1 MWIFDRYED
10 VMMLVK
16 SGAWCVLVTG
26 MIATASAD
34 DWPQWRGPLRDGIWR
49 ETGIVDTIPEQGLPV
64 KWRVPVAAGYS
75 GPAVAEGRVY
85 LTDYVREAGEVKNDP
100 GTRNELQGQERVLCF
115 DADTGRPLWQHTYP
129 CPYKISY
136 PSGPRT
142 TPTVVDGKVYTL
154 GAEGHLLCLAADSGQ
169 VVWQKSLKEAYHT
182 EAPIWGFSGHPLIDG
197 DQLIC
202 LVGGAGS
209 VVVSFDKETGHERWK
224 ALSASEPGYAPPTLI
239 TAAGVRQLL
248 IWDADKLNS
257 LNPENGAVYWSQP
270 LKPGY
275 GMSIMAPQLSGD
287 TLFASGI
294 GKVGAAFRLAMD
306 RPQAERLWDGAAK
319 SAVYCANSTPYLSH
333 GMIYGVDCD
342 TGFLMGAK
350 LENGERVWET
360 SAPTSGTRRA
370 RHATAF
376 LVQHDDRTFLFSETG
391 DLILA
396 RLTPEKYEE
405 FGRFHVLDPTGECF
419 GRDVV
424 WSHPA
429 FAQRCVFAR
438 NDRELVCVS
447 LAR

>member
-1 MWIFDRYED
+1 
-10 VMMLVK
+10 MLRNCWNWGVGVVLIA
-16 SGAWCVLVTG
+16 GAV
-26 MIATASAD
+26 SAE
-34 DWPQWRGPLRDGIWR
+34 DWPQWRGTQRDGVWR
-49 ETGIVDTIPEQGLPV
+49 ETGVIESIPEQGLPV

-75 GPAVAEGRVY
+75 GPAVADGRVF
-85 LTDYVREAGEVKNDP
+85 LTDYVRETGDAKNDP
-100 GTRNELQGQERVLCF
+100 GTRAELQGQERVLCF
-115 DADTGRPLWQHTYP
+115 DAESGRPLWQHAYP
-129 CPYKISY
+129 CAYKISY
-136 PSGPRT
+136 PSGPRA

-154 GAEGHLLCLAADSGQ
+154 GAEGHLLCLTAETGK
-169 VVWQKSLKEAYHT
+169 VLWQKSLKDEYHT
-182 EAPIWGFSGHPLIDG
+182 EAPIWGFSGHPLVDG

-202 LVGGAGS
+202 LVGGSGS
-209 VVVSFDKETGHERWK
+209 VVVSFDADTGHERWK
-224 ALSASEPGYAPPTLI
+224 ALSASEPGYAPPSII
-239 TAAGVRQLL
+239 TSAGVRQLL
-248 IWDADKLNS
+248 IWDADKINS
-257 LNPENGAVYWSQP
+257 LNPESGEVYWSQP

-275 GMSIMAPQLSGD
+275 GMSIMAPQLAGD

-294 GKVGAAFRLAMD
+294 GKVGAAFRLSAD
-306 RPQAERLWDGAAK
+306 RPHAERLWEGATK
-319 SAVYCANSTPYLSH
+319 SAIYCANSTPYLQD

-350 LENGERVWET
+350 LENGDRVWET
-360 SAPTSGTRRA
+360 SSPTSGTRRA

-376 LVQHDDRTFLFSETG
+376 LVQHEERTFLFSETG

-405 FGRFHVLDPTGECF
+405 LGRFHVLDPTGECF

-429 FAQRCVFAR
+429 FANRSLFAR